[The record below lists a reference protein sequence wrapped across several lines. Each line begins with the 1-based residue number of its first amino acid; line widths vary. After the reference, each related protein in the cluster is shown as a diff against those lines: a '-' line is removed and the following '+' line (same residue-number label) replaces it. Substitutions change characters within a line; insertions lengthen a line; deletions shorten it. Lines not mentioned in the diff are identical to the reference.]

1 MGITITIE
9 FVRNPEYEYE
19 PDKELYGNDMKM
31 YKKLKMFHEI
41 NTYSEYRHLYKKDK
55 TGNYFKVYTCDEA
68 ISKYIEL
75 HNGYYLTDDRVEDH
89 IDLMKLFRTIADE
102 I

>member
-31 YKKLKMFHEI
+31 Y
-41 NTYSEYRHLYKKDK
+41 
-55 TGNYFKVYTCDEA
+55 EA